1 MAFEDLRAE
10 IADLFG
16 QMTEKPEDAH
26 ELAAQIREMLNELR
40 ATGMPLPDDL
50 VALEAELDAGEL
62 VEDTPD
68 PETVRPSPLAD
79 EEDDPLLESPGPP
92 PE

>member
-26 ELAAQIREMLNELR
+26 ELAAQIHELLNELR

-50 VALEAELDAGEL
+50 VALAAELEAG
-62 VEDTPD
+62 DFAQSPD
-68 PETVRPSPLAD
+68 PETVRPSPLAE